1 MNSKIKTYIDA
12 SQKVSHRLGR
22 IVPCLGTHRFMP
34 WDASFHALGRIV
46 SLLLL
51 FLMLVFGDVNV
62 WAQTPPVEITTD
74 EDEINHTEKLYLIQT
89 NQFQSFYMI
98 PNGTNV
104 STANLPN
111 EQMLWYFKDAGEDN
125 NGNQYYYIVNK
136 NKKYICHGGGTSNT
150 DASRG
155 ITLVEKTSSNEGRCK
170 FKLIE
175 IGTEGFYNIRTITDQ
190 KYYALNKRSGS
201 VSSQYPI
208 RLTDSQYASDLNS
221 KWKFIRFNGTFTWPD
236 PPFTPSTDTEKHYYK
251 INSKI
256 STNYYISTNTDNKVT
271 FASTQSDNMV
281 WYFKEV
287 PSNLAGESSSW
298 FKYYYIVNQ
307 NSDDQYMYY
316 DGTATDGTT
325 QSDVVSLKEKSEGIE
340 DRYQFIIVQ
349 TAKTTTND
357 APVEC
362 YMIVPK
368 LLREV
373 LWDYNS
379 IGPDAVS
386 DGSVIDIIKGR
397 VNDDTKDNYA
407 HVTFASI
414 DQCAEPTI
422 SLDPSTNEVV
432 IISSESGSSIYY
444 TISDGIVDAETL
456 PSPTRTDNPYSSPI
470 PPSTVTIKAVTVKNN
485 YSKAKSNPVT
495 KTIVYMPTITLE
507 DVPVPWIYDKTAKEP
522 SISSVMVGE
531 TSIPSTYYDI
541 TYTDNINAGTASVTI
556 RDNSN
561 SGYLIYGTTNFTI
574 SQAPLTVTAKPKS
587 IAYGDAPANN
597 GVEYD
602 GFVGGETSTVLG
614 GSLDYDYSYTQY
626 DDVGDNYTIT
636 PKGLTSNN
644 YNISYVAGTLT
655 VNPKA
660 LTITADAKEK
670 AYGDDDPALTYTF
683 EGLVGSDA
691 ITGALSRD
699 AGENVGTY
707 PINQNTLTA
716 SSNYTISYTGANLTI
731 NPKPLTI
738 TAKSKTIT
746 YGEEPTND
754 GVTYSEFAPGEDA
767 SDLIGTLTYA
777 YNYSQYGDAGEYSIT
792 PSGLTGDNYDISY
805 VAGTLTV
812 NPKEVGLVWSE
823 TTSFVYDANSHAP
836 TASATGMVNGDEI
849 GVTVSG
855 EQINAGD
862 HIATASALTG
872 NKAGNYAL
880 PAANTK
886 AFSITPV
893 ALAVTAK
900 NHIIIYGDTPGN
912 NGVEYSGFVG
922 EDNASMLG
930 GSLDYAYSYAQ
941 YGDVGDDYTI
951 TPSGLTST
959 NYIISYH
966 NGTLTVKKKTLG
978 LNWTNT
984 SFTYDREEHLPTVTI
999 VGMVNGDEVSVTVTG
1014 PSAINAGDYIATAS
1028 NLSGDK
1034 VDNYRLPTVTTQTFT
1049 ISPKSLGDGDLPAE
1063 DITIKLTS
1071 EGELEYVKDG
1081 EITLTADDYTYEIH
1095 TEGSDQI
1102 VAVTGIGNYTGT
1114 LRGIYAKPK
1123 FYDVDGEGAGKAAA
1137 VYMSSRDINT
1147 FEGVNAYTVKSV
1159 NTFLGLLTVSK
1170 LEYIPKG
1177 VPVLLLSES
1186 EATGFVVSEK
1196 DEEIADISERT
1207 VNNNLLKMADADI
1220 PVETAQAYM
1229 FYLGEFVLTKA
1240 GTIKSGKFYILNP
1253 DYTDTS
1259 AGSGISSARR
1269 SLTIV
1274 EEEVTGMTDIPNTG
1288 NKSAD
1293 DVWYTLDG
1301 RCLNGKPARKG
1312 LYIHQGRKTVI
1323 K

>member
-1 MNSKIKTYIDA
+1 MNSKMMTYKDVFYGVYRCVVQPVQMRCTTSTDALYNRYKASVLLKTM
-12 SQKVSHRLGR
+12 L
-22 IVPCLGTHRFMP
+22 L
-34 WDASFHALGRIV
+34 

-51 FLMLVFGDVNV
+51 VLGGGNV

-111 EQMLWYFKDAGEDN
+111 EQMLWYFKDAGGEDN
-125 NGNQYYYIVNK
+125 DGNQYYYIVNK

-221 KWKFIRFNGTFTWPD
+221 KWKFIRFNGIFTWPD

-422 SLDPSTNEVV
+422 SLDPSTNKVV
-432 IISSESGSSIYY
+432 ISSTESGSSIYY
-444 TISDGIVDAETL
+444 TISDGIVNAETL
-456 PSPTRTDNPYSSPI
+456 PFPTRTDNPYSSPI

-485 YSKAKSNPVT
+485 YSIAKSNPVT

-507 DVPVPWIYDKTAKEP
+507 DVPWIYDKTAKEP

-531 TSIPSTYYDI
+531 TSIPSTDYDI
-541 TYTDNINAGTASVTI
+541 TYTENINAGTASVTI
-556 RDNSN
+556 RNKSN

-574 SQAPLTVTAKPKS
+574 SQAPLTVTAKSKS
-587 IAYGDAPANN
+587 ITYGDAPANN
-597 GVEYD
+597 GVEYS
-602 GFVGGETSTVLG
+602 GFADTDDESVLVGGLVYA
-614 GSLDYDYSYTQY
+614 YDY
-626 DDVGDNYTIT
+626 
-636 PKGLTSNN
+636 
-644 YNISYVAGTLT
+644 A
-655 VNPKA
+655 
-660 LTITADAKEK
+660 
-670 AYGDDDPALTYTF
+670 
-683 EGLVGSDA
+683 
-691 ITGALSRD
+691 
-699 AGENVGTY
+699 
-707 PINQNTLTA
+707 QN
-716 SSNYTISYTGANLTI
+716 
-731 NPKPLTI
+731 
-738 TAKSKTIT
+738 
-746 YGEEPTND
+746 
-754 GVTYSEFAPGEDA
+754 
-767 SDLIGTLTYA
+767 
-777 YNYSQYGDAGEYSIT
+777 
-792 PSGLTGDNYDISY
+792 
-805 VAGTLTV
+805 
-812 NPKEVGLVWSE
+812 
-823 TTSFVYDANSHAP
+823 
-836 TASATGMVNGDEI
+836 
-849 GVTVSG
+849 
-855 EQINAGD
+855 
-862 HIATASALTG
+862 
-872 NKAGNYAL
+872 
-880 PAANTK
+880 
-886 AFSITPV
+886 
-893 ALAVTAK
+893 
-900 NHIIIYGDTPGN
+900 
-912 NGVEYSGFVG
+912 
-922 EDNASMLG
+922 
-930 GSLDYAYSYAQ
+930 
-941 YGDVGDDYTI
+941 GDVGEYTI
-951 TPSGLTST
+951 TPSGLSSS
-959 NYIISYH
+959 NYDISFVG
-966 NGTLTVKKKTLG
+966 GTLTVDQKEVELVWSET
-978 LNWTNT
+978 TT
-984 SFTYDREEHLPTVTI
+984 FPYDGNSHAPTATAANL
-999 VGMVNGDEVSVTVTG
+999 VNGDVIEITVTG
-1014 PSAINAGDYIATAS
+1014 AQSSVGSYTATATA
-1028 NLSGDK
+1028 LTGDK
-1034 VDNYRLPTVTTQTFT
+1034 KDNYKLPEANTQTFT
-1049 ISPKSLGDGDLPAE
+1049 ISRRSIGDGINAAE
-1063 DITIKLTS
+1063 GIDIQMEQVGEEVEVTS
-1071 EGELEYVKDG
+1071 VKDG
-1081 EITLTADDYTYEIH
+1081 ETTLVVDEDYTVAIEEQGDDWII
-1095 TEGSDQI
+1095 I
-1102 VAVTGIGNYTGT
+1102 VSGIGNYEGSA
-1114 LRGIYAKPK
+1114 RGLFVHAE
-1123 FYDVDGEGAGKAAA
+1123 FYKAAGADKA
-1137 VYMSSRDINT
+1137 VAAYRSPKDFSKPSGIDIYIVRKVNPSIGTVIVSSID
-1147 FEGVNAYTVKSV
+1147 Y
-1159 NTFLGLLTVSK
+1159 L
-1170 LEYIPKG
+1170 PKD
-1177 VPVLLLSES
+1177 VPVLLERND
-1186 EATGFVVSEK
+1186 AVTGFLVSEK
-1196 DEEIADISERT
+1196 PAEDPEITAETKNS
-1207 VNNNLLKMADADI
+1207 NLLHESYKGLEVDA
-1220 PVETAQAYM
+1220 AQIYM
-1229 FYLGEFVLTKA
+1229 MYRGEFVLTKA
-1240 GTIKSGKFYILNP
+1240 GTFTEGGKFYLYNPNFKAEPEPDEPSGGESRGILQ
-1253 DYTDTS
+1253 
-1259 AGSGISSARR
+1259 I
-1269 SLTIV
+1269 II
-1274 EEEVTGMTDIPNTG
+1274 EEWDDHEGTTEMIELKDSRIEQW
-1288 NKSAD
+1288 KS

-1301 RCLNGKPARKG
+1301 RHLSGEPTKG
-1312 LYIHQGRKTVI
+1312 GIYIHKGQKVIIKRK
-1323 K
+1323 

>member
-1 MNSKIKTYIDA
+1 MNQDMSNKIITYLNA
-12 SQKVSHRLGR
+12 SQKVSQR
-22 IVPCLGTHRFMP
+22 
-34 WDASFHALGRIV
+34 AGRIV

-62 WAQTPPVEITTD
+62 WGQTPPVEITTD

-125 NGNQYYYIVNK
+125 NGNQCYYIVNK
-136 NKKYICHGGGTSNT
+136 YKNKYICHGGGTSNT

-155 ITLVEKTSSNEGRCK
+155 ITLVEKTSFNEDKCK

-208 RLTDSQYASDLNS
+208 RLTDDQYASDLNS

-236 PPFTPSTDTEKHYYK
+236 PPFTPSTDTEKYYYK

-256 STNYYISTNTDNKVT
+256 STNYYISTNYPTPDKVT

-397 VNDDTKDNYA
+397 VNDDTKDNLA

-432 IISSESGSSIYY
+432 IISSESESSIYY

-456 PSPTRTDNPYSSPI
+456 PSPTRTDNPYSSPMS
-470 PPSTVTIKAVTVKNN
+470 PSYTMTIKAVTVKNN

-507 DVPVPWIYDKTAKEP
+507 DVPWIYDKTAKEP

-531 TSIPSTYYDI
+531 TSIPSTDYDI

-561 SGYLIYGTTNFTI
+561 SEYLIYGTKDFTI

-597 GVEYD
+597 GVEYR
-602 GFVGGETSTVLG
+602 GFADTDDESVLVGGLVYA
-614 GSLDYDYSYTQY
+614 YDY
-626 DDVGDNYTIT
+626 
-636 PKGLTSNN
+636 
-644 YNISYVAGTLT
+644 A
-655 VNPKA
+655 
-660 LTITADAKEK
+660 
-670 AYGDDDPALTYTF
+670 
-683 EGLVGSDA
+683 
-691 ITGALSRD
+691 
-699 AGENVGTY
+699 
-707 PINQNTLTA
+707 QN
-716 SSNYTISYTGANLTI
+716 
-731 NPKPLTI
+731 
-738 TAKSKTIT
+738 
-746 YGEEPTND
+746 
-754 GVTYSEFAPGEDA
+754 
-767 SDLIGTLTYA
+767 
-777 YNYSQYGDAGEYSIT
+777 
-792 PSGLTGDNYDISY
+792 
-805 VAGTLTV
+805 
-812 NPKEVGLVWSE
+812 
-823 TTSFVYDANSHAP
+823 
-836 TASATGMVNGDEI
+836 
-849 GVTVSG
+849 
-855 EQINAGD
+855 
-862 HIATASALTG
+862 
-872 NKAGNYAL
+872 
-880 PAANTK
+880 
-886 AFSITPV
+886 
-893 ALAVTAK
+893 
-900 NHIIIYGDTPGN
+900 
-912 NGVEYSGFVG
+912 
-922 EDNASMLG
+922 
-930 GSLDYAYSYAQ
+930 
-941 YGDVGDDYTI
+941 GDVGEYTI
-951 TPSGLTST
+951 TPSGLSSS
-959 NYIISYH
+959 NYDISFVG
-966 NGTLTVKKKTLG
+966 GTLTVDQKEVELVWSET
-978 LNWTNT
+978 TT
-984 SFTYDREEHLPTVTI
+984 FPYDGNSHAPTATAANL
-999 VGMVNGDEVSVTVTG
+999 VNGDVIEITVTG
-1014 PSAINAGDYIATAS
+1014 AQSSVGSYTATATA
-1028 NLSGDK
+1028 LTGDK
-1034 VDNYRLPTVTTQTFT
+1034 KDNYKLPEANTQTFT
-1049 ISPKSLGDGDLPAE
+1049 ISRRSIGDGINAAE
-1063 DITIKLTS
+1063 GIDIQMEQVGEEVEVTS
-1071 EGELEYVKDG
+1071 VKDG
-1081 EITLTADDYTYEIH
+1081 ETTLVVGEDYTVAIEEQGDDWII
-1095 TEGSDQI
+1095 I
-1102 VAVTGIGNYTGT
+1102 VSGIGNYEGSA
-1114 LRGIYAKPK
+1114 RGLFVHAE
-1123 FYDVDGEGAGKAAA
+1123 FYKAAGADKA
-1137 VYMSSRDINT
+1137 VAAYRAKKDFSKPSGIDIYIVRKVNPSIGTVIVSSID
-1147 FEGVNAYTVKSV
+1147 Y
-1159 NTFLGLLTVSK
+1159 L
-1170 LEYIPKG
+1170 PKD
-1177 VPVLLLSES
+1177 VPVLLERND
-1186 EATGFVVSEK
+1186 AVTGFLVSEK
-1196 DEEIADISERT
+1196 PAEDPEITAETKNS
-1207 VNNNLLKMADADI
+1207 NLLHESYKGLEVDA
-1220 PVETAQAYM
+1220 AQIYM
-1229 FYLGEFVLTKA
+1229 MYRGEFVLTKA
-1240 GTIKSGKFYILNP
+1240 GTFTEGGKFYLYNPNFKAEPEPDEPSGGESRGILQ
-1253 DYTDTS
+1253 
-1259 AGSGISSARR
+1259 I
-1269 SLTIV
+1269 II
-1274 EEEVTGMTDIPNTG
+1274 EEWDEHEGTTEMIELKDSRIEQW
-1288 NKSAD
+1288 KS

-1301 RCLNGKPARKG
+1301 RHLSGEPTKG
-1312 LYIHQGRKTVI
+1312 GIYIHKGQKVIIKRK
-1323 K
+1323 

>member
-1 MNSKIKTYIDA
+1 
-12 SQKVSHRLGR
+12 
-22 IVPCLGTHRFMP
+22 MP